1 MTNNERIEAYFNNKL
16 TESDR
21 QQLMQ
26 DIDSDASLKSEFQFQ
41 ENVIDGIKNYR
52 KRELIARL
60 DNIQVASTG
69 QSLLLKAIGAVGIAT
84 VVTVGTYMWINRA
97 EDQPITNEEV
107 NNTEQLVVQPEETQE
122 GVVNEIPDN
131 PVVEEEEEDTTG
143 DVVADADDTEA
154 NNAKADTSKPAAI
167 PPAKDDSAVVPIIVI
182 PEVDEPETAASV
194 NVDEDLSAP
203 EAMASSSIRLRSS
216 TDVEVKLSKKY
227 DFHYQVKDGGLI
239 LFGKFNDSPFEVIEL
254 KTNQGINS
262 YLYFEE
268 HFYSLV
274 NVSQQI
280 MPLIQIENKQLIKE
294 LEKRR

>member
-1 MTNNERIEAYFNNKL
+1 MTNNERIEAYFNNEL
-16 TESDR
+16 SESDR
-21 QQLMQ
+21 LQLMQ

-52 KRELIARL
+52 KKELIARL

-69 QSLLLKAIGAVGIAT
+69 QSILLKTIGAVGIAT

-97 EDQPITNEEV
+97 EEAPITSEEV

-122 GVVNEIPDN
+122 GVNEIQNN
-131 PVVEEEEEDTTG
+131 PVVEEDKTTSE
-143 DVVADADDTEA
+143 VVTEA
-154 NNAKADTSKPAAI
+154 QNSEAVTSEPAI
-167 PPAKDDSAVVPIIVI
+167 ITPEKDDSGAVPMVVI
-182 PEVDEPETAASV
+182 PEVDEPETGSSV

-216 TDVEVKLSKKY
+216 TDVEIKLSKKY
-227 DFHYQVKDGGLI
+227 NFHYQVKDGGLI

-254 KTNQGINS
+254 KTNKGINS

-268 HFYSLV
+268 HFYSLA
-274 NVSQQI
+274 NVSEVI
-280 MPLIQIENKQLIKE
+280 MPLILIENKQLIKE